1 MSDLDLLRSVGDQ
14 LVPPPLDTLRQTARA
29 RDRRTARTA
38 IVVASVTL
46 LAVGAT
52 AFVTL
57 GKNNAE
63 QPPPVTPPATR
74 PLTYADGA
82 TIHYGDQSV
91 TAAGPVVEVDV
102 TDYGVAFRTSDD
114 QLWFTDGSTTE
125 QLGTLGVPG
134 PAYAKLDA
142 VAKIGFDK
150 GWLVSDSSGSQVAW
164 LDFPQS
170 ASPEVVVYDSLTRE
184 VVLREELTVKAGTAP
199 LLWSVDQDA
208 AYWSDDPE
216 FGHEEKSPNWQIDL
230 ATGTQTALTIDDYQS
245 ILASKGG
252 ARTLRISHNE
262 GGEPVRYWYYDGVQ
276 QFEIDRRAIQP
287 AGAQPFFLRDGLT
300 FEDIHLLPPTGFPE
314 TNPVWL
320 VQWLDDASFVLSATN
335 GDQEDLLVCPIPTG
349 RCEVV
354 VTGPSSIVVPELG

>member
-1 MSDLDLLRSVGDQ
+1 
-14 LVPPPLDTLRQTARA
+14 
-29 RDRRTARTA
+29 
-38 IVVASVTL
+38 VVASVTL

-114 QLWFTDGSTTE
+114 RLWFTDGSTTE

-164 LDFPQS
+164 LEFPQS

-216 FGHEEKSPNWQIDL
+216 FGHEES
-230 ATGTQTALTIDDYQS
+230 
-245 ILASKGG
+245 
-252 ARTLRISHNE
+252 R
-262 GGEPVRYWYYDGVQ
+262 
-276 QFEIDRRAIQP
+276 
-287 AGAQPFFLRDGLT
+287 
-300 FEDIHLLPPTGFPE
+300 
-314 TNPVWL
+314 
-320 VQWLDDASFVLSATN
+320 
-335 GDQEDLLVCPIPTG
+335 PTG
-349 RCEVV
+349 RSTWPRGLRPPSRSMTTSPSWPARVAPGPCGSATTRAASPSG
-354 VTGPSSIVVPELG
+354 TGTTTASSNSRSAAAPSSRRVPSRSS